1 MDPEL
6 KQLVGDDE
14 KILYEGKPDRVCY
27 ILEGVFN
34 PFLPFVLVWTL
45 FAVFS
50 EYVILNQPEN
60 VSGAIVEGSTV
71 EIALSWIVLYLPIF
85 LYAGAIMLTVWRQ
98 ETASYIATEKAIYVS
113 EGFLHKRCT
122 KNRIAEFSQIDLR
135 RGVLDQVFGVGDV
148 IATRNRS
155 GVDFWG
161 NQRLSTTLSIT
172 NIPDYMEVY
181 GLLKTLW
188 KK

>member
-1 MDPEL
+1 M
-6 KQLVGDDE
+6 
-14 KILYEGKPDRVCY
+14 CY

-60 VSGAIVEGSTV
+60 VSGAIVEGSTA
-71 EIALSWIVLYLPIF
+71 EIALSWIVLFGPLF
-85 LYAGAIMLTVWRQ
+85 LYAVAIMFIAWRYETVF
-98 ETASYIATEKAIYVS
+98 YIVTGKAIYVS
-113 EGFLHKRCT
+113 EGFLRKRCT
-122 KNRIAEFSQIDLR
+122 KNKIAEFSQIDLR
-135 RGVLDQVFGVGDV
+135 RGVLDQFFGVGDV

>member
-6 KQLVGDDE
+6 KQLVGGDE

-60 VSGAIVEGSTV
+60 VSGAIVEGSTA
-71 EIALSWIVLYLPIF
+71 EIALSWIVLYHFPIC
-85 LYAGAIMLTVWRQ
+85 G
-98 ETASYIATEKAIYVS
+98 
-113 EGFLHKRCT
+113 
-122 KNRIAEFSQIDLR
+122 
-135 RGVLDQVFGVGDV
+135 
-148 IATRNRS
+148 RNH
-155 GVDFWG
+155 VDCVA
-161 NQRLSTTLSIT
+161 L
-172 NIPDYMEVY
+172 
-181 GLLKTLW
+181 
-188 KK
+188 

>member
-1 MDPEL
+1 M
-6 KQLVGDDE
+6 
-14 KILYEGKPDRVCY
+14 R
-27 ILEGVFN
+27 
-34 PFLPFVLVWTL
+34 
-45 FAVFS
+45 
-50 EYVILNQPEN
+50 
-60 VSGAIVEGSTV
+60 
-71 EIALSWIVLYLPIF
+71 
-85 LYAGAIMLTVWRQ
+85 
-98 ETASYIATEKAIYVS
+98 
-113 EGFLHKRCT
+113 KRCT
-122 KNRIAEFSQIDLR
+122 KNKIAEFSQIDLR

-161 NQRLSTTLSIT
+161 NQRLSTTVSII